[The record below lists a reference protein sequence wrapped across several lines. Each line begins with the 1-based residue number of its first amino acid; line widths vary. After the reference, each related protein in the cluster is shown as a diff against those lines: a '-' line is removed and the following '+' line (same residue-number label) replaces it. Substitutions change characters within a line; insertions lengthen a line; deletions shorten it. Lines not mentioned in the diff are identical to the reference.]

1 MKAGCNYGF
10 AQYVLLSYF
19 NAIYVGLQ
27 IPSCLFLTFT
37 FIRKYVPKMNLNSWG
52 FSALP
57 IIFHWRTWF
66 IWSKTILFETLCLSS
81 CKLRGCNNCGTIFHI
96 IKYWNL
102 NAGENVIFLGKE
114 IYLEGRCWNVKL
126 LITISFL
133 LFNKHILFLKWM
145 LIK

>member
-19 NAIYVGLQ
+19 NTIYVGLQ

-57 IIFHWRTWF
+57 IVFHWRIWF
-66 IWSKTILFETLCLSS
+66 IWSKTILFEALCLSS
-81 CKLRGCNNCGTIFHI
+81 CKLRGCNNYGTIFHI
-96 IKYWNL
+96 IIHWNL

-114 IYLEGRCWNVKL
+114 IYLEGRYWNVKQ

-145 LIK
+145 LVK